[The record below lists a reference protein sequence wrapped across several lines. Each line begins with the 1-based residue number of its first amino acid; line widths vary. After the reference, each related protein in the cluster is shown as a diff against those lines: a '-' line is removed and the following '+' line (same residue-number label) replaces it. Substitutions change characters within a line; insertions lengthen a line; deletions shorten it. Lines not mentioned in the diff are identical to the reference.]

1 MNDFICAYFGSDWT
15 ITARG
20 FSSARQAEKHG
31 LYMMPVPGCFGFAV
45 IEESEKGWEVCDDR
59 SILSPNNK
67 VTQTNDLNT
76 FNVSV

>member
-1 MNDFICAYFGSDWT
+1 MTDFICAYFGSDWT

-31 LYMMPVPGCFGFAV
+31 LYMMPTAGVFGFAV
-45 IEESEKGWEVCDDR
+45 IRENENGWKVCDDR

-67 VTQTNDLNT
+67 VTQSDLNT

>member
-1 MNDFICAYFGSDWT
+1 MTDFICAYFGSDWT

-45 IEESEKGWEVCDDR
+45 IQENENGWKVCDDR
-59 SILSPNNK
+59 SVLSPNNK